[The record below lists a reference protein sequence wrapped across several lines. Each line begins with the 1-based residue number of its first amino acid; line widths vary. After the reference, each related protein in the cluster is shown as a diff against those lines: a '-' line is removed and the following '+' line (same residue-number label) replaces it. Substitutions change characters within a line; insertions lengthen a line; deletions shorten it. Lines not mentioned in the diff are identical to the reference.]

1 MYFRDLIGQEKIKA
15 QLIRSARVGQVPH
28 AQLFVGRDGEGA
40 LGLAYAYA
48 RYLNCQERG
57 EDDACGH
64 CPSCRRFDEVGDPDL
79 SFLFPIVNASGK
91 NLCEDHLE
99 DWRRFLRPLRPL

>member
-15 QLIRSARVGQVPH
+15 QLIRSARAGQVPH

-64 CPSCRRFDEVGDPDL
+64 CPSCRRFDEVGDHDL
-79 SFLFPIVNASGK
+79 
-91 NLCEDHLE
+91 
-99 DWRRFLRPLRPL
+99 